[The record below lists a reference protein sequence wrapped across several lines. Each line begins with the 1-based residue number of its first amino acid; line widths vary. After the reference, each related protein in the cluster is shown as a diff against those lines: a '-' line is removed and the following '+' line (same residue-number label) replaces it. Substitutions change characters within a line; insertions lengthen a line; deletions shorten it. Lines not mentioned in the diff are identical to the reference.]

1 MQKLQGNPNLATKL
15 QEKKEKLAQILEL
28 LALESKK
35 GTPIVVEGKK
45 DIKTLRSLGIKGIFI
60 TTKTQGKSFLDVIS
74 EIKEIK
80 SSNVILLLDFDK
92 RGKQWTKYLQEN
104 LEHHKIKYDLSYWH
118 KLMALTS
125 KEIQFIES
133 LDVFLLNLNKN
144 CIPKRIK
151 LF

>member
-1 MQKLQGNPNLATKL
+1 MTTRL
-15 QEKKEKLAQILEL
+15 QEKKEKLAKILES
-28 LALESKK
+28 LATESKS
-35 GTPIVVEGKK
+35 GIPIVVEGKK

-74 EIKEIK
+74 EIKQIN

-92 RGKQWTKYLQEN
+92 RGKQGTKYLQEN

-133 LDVFLLNLNKN
+133 LNVYLLNLNKN
-144 CIPKRIK
+144 HITKRIS